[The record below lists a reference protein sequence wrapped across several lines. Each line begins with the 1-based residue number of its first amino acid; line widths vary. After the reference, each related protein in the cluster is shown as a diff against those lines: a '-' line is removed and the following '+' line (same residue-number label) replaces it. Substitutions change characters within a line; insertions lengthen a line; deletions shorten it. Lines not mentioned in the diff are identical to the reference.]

1 MSVLTKDNLI
11 KLVLDKVKDDTSDEA
26 IKFRE
31 DVTDT
36 IDNMTITD
44 GVDWHQKYTENDASW
59 RKKYADR
66 FNKPIGS
73 EKDTDPALPDPEPET
88 EPEEKPLEFEN
99 LFGVPTK

>member
-1 MSVLTKDNLI
+1 MAVLKKEDLM
-11 KLVLDKVKDDTSDEA
+11 KLVHDKVKDDTSDEA
-26 IKFRE
+26 IQFRE

-36 IDNMTITD
+36 IDSMTVSD

-66 FNKPIGS
+66 FNEPSGS
-73 EKDTDPALPDPEPET
+73 KKDTEPALPDP

-99 LFGVPTK
+99 LFGTPTN

>member
-1 MSVLTKDNLI
+1 MAILKKDELM

-36 IDNMTITD
+36 IDSMTVSD

-66 FNKPIGS
+66 FNEPSGS
-73 EKDTDPALPDPEPET
+73 KKDNEPALPDPDPDP

-99 LFGVPTK
+99 LFGAPAK

>member
-1 MSVLTKDNLI
+1 MAVLTKDDLM

-36 IDNMTITD
+36 IDSMTVTD

-66 FNKPIGS
+66 FNEPAGS
-73 EKDTDPALPDPEPET
+73 KKDTDPALPDPESEPDH
-88 EPEEKPLEFEN
+88 EPEPLEFEN
-99 LFGVPTK
+99 LFNTPAK